1 MILKLPL
8 NNYNSGSHEIFLRYE
23 LFKNNDKITTND
35 SSKAIIMKKHT
46 LYITII
52 SVFIKHLFK
61 KARVATADKKYD
73 NYAFVDAIKPMK
85 DWPIKAINQL
95 ICSKIGK
102 RLLLQWKLE
111 KQLNGTANYL
121 P

>member
-1 MILKLPL
+1 M
-8 NNYNSGSHEIFLRYE
+8 
-23 LFKNNDKITTND
+23 KI
-35 SSKAIIMKKHT
+35 HT

-85 DWPIKAINQL
+85 DW
-95 ICSKIGK
+95 
-102 RLLLQWKLE
+102 R
-111 KQLNGTANYL
+111 
-121 P
+121 